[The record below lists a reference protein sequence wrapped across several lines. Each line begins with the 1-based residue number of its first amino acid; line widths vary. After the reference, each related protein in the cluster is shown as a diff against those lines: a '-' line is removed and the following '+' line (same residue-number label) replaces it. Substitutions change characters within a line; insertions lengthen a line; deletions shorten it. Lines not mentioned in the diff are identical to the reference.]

1 MSATH
6 TVQDATGVI
15 ATDGSGNKLIV
26 IEDITSSGV
35 PTDGTVGYAKG
46 CMIFNSGAIDD
57 STNTHIY
64 VNLGS
69 ATNSSIVALTVS

>member
-6 TVQDATGVI
+6 KVQDATGVI

-35 PTDGTVGYAKG
+35 PIGGTVGYAKG
-46 CMIFNSGAIDD
+46 CMIFNSGATDD

>member
-6 TVQDATGVI
+6 KVQDATGVI

-35 PTDGTVGYAKG
+35 PIGGTV
-46 CMIFNSGAIDD
+46 
-57 STNTHIY
+57 
-64 VNLGS
+64 
-69 ATNSSIVALTVS
+69 

>member
-1 MSATH
+1 MSQRHALH
-6 TVQDATGVI
+6 DATGVI

-26 IEDITSSGV
+26 IENITSSGV

-46 CMIFNSGAIDD
+46 CLIFNSGASDD

-64 VNLGS
+64 INIGS
-69 ATNSSIVALTVS
+69 ATDSNIDALTVN